1 MDGRVPGYRYDANTV
16 PEFLT
21 RARRRI
27 DRASK
32 PSFDA
37 RTTLLRRRHPLAPGL
52 VVLLTLGFSLG
63 GDRASPAARM
73 PTVKP
78 NIVWLVLDDASP
90 NLGAYGDPK
99 AITPNMDRLAREGAL
114 FTRAFT
120 HAPVCAPSRS
130 GLVTG
135 MYPTTIGSHHMR
147 SKLIHPPETAR
158 PPLRDEDVDLVSSR
172 DRREAVMVSARS
184 SPISA

>member
-1 MDGRVPGYRYDANTV
+1 MEGRVPGYRYDANTV

-32 PSFDA
+32 PSFVA
-37 RTTLLRRRHPLAPGL
+37 RTTLLRRRHP
-52 VVLLTLGFSLG
+52 
-63 GDRASPAARM
+63 
-73 PTVKP
+73 VKP

-130 GLVTG
+130 RLVTG

-147 SKLIHPPETAR
+147 SKLVHPPETAR